1 LQRSTHKQQDYSR
14 DDIRRY
20 ETDLER
26 KSDCSNRLLQ
36 RLNHR
41 HTGQPFQRDS
51 VYKSDLVDI
60 DRYVVGE
67 SLGGLFVVLAKEER
81 KTQTNPAARVTDL
94 LKEVFKKTGSS

>member
-26 KSDCSNRLLQ
+26 KPDCSNRLLQ

-41 HTGQPFQRDS
+41 HTGRPFQRDS